1 MDNLLLK
8 LALSTKKT
16 VKSTLVFC
24 KDKAICQRN
33 KKTFVSKLLKLSGYN
48 VPKDADPIPIYT
60 ELAQLSARKTTDNDI
75 ENRLRMTPEFNG
87 IVSKYGSENLK
98 SFLLFNGIFILVK
111 ENKFEEL
118 KGKGMLIKQKLEEL
132 YSNPVFAAKLNGLYP
147 GIAKYAKKTFKL

>member
-24 KDKAICQRN
+24 KDRAICQRN

-48 VPKDADPIPIYT
+48 VPKGSDPIPIYT
-60 ELAQLSARKTTDNDI
+60 ELAELSARKTTDNDI
-75 ENRLRMTPEFNG
+75 ENRLRITPEFNK
-87 IVSKYGSENLK
+87 IISNYGSDNLK
-98 SFLLFNGIFILVK
+98 SFLLFNGVFILVK

-118 KGKGMLIKQKLEEL
+118 KGKGLAVKAKLEEL
-132 YSNPVFAAKLNGLYP
+132 YSNPVFAAKLNSLYP
-147 GIAKYAKKTFKL
+147 GIAKYAKKTFGL